1 MKKIIPLVTF
11 IFLLITPFS
20 MFSQQN
26 ERNLMNRELQQ
37 RPLSIQ
43 VYNSRNEKHVQERRL
58 RSFQLKPNETKAVV
72 EIGKQLLELDRQD
85 VPQIQTIPSIR
96 KIYMLPELYIAKIAG
111 SNEQI
116 KYQILILDS
125 TPLRYDFDK
134 GTFDGVLQFIPIE
147 MNTAGTNPVQKELS
161 SPEEIIIKYGAK
173 SETIKLQY
181 VNWPPIDFNVSTST
195 ALDSFEVKVQTILKP
210 LGYNQ
215 NMVVEPAIVLT
226 TPREKIQ
233 GLGVQTIPVH
243 VSLKGVTSYDP
254 PVNITVASS
263 RGNVENAHVILA
275 DGNPKE
281 VRIRSENI
289 GKFNLVVI
297 NSNFRSNSIE
307 IESVFPWLFFVLS
320 ILGGLIG
327 SLAKSLNKTGTVAVK
342 ALVIGSIYGLIIAT
356 AYWGLGINLSVI
368 KFDING
374 INEIMVLALG
384 LVAGYFGIKEP

>member
-1 MKKIIPLVTF
+1 
-11 IFLLITPFS
+11 
-20 MFSQQN
+20 
-26 ERNLMNRELQQ
+26 
-37 RPLSIQ
+37 
-43 VYNSRNEKHVQERRL
+43 
-58 RSFQLKPNETKAVV
+58 
-72 EIGKQLLELDRQD
+72 
-85 VPQIQTIPSIR
+85 
-96 KIYMLPELYIAKIAG
+96 
-111 SNEQI
+111 
-116 KYQILILDS
+116 
-125 TPLRYDFDK
+125 
-134 GTFDGVLQFIPIE
+134 
-147 MNTAGTNPVQKELS
+147 
-161 SPEEIIIKYGAK
+161 
-173 SETIKLQY
+173 
-181 VNWPPIDFNVSTST
+181 
-195 ALDSFEVKVQTILKP
+195 
-210 LGYNQ
+210 
-215 NMVVEPAIVLT
+215 MVVEPAIVLT